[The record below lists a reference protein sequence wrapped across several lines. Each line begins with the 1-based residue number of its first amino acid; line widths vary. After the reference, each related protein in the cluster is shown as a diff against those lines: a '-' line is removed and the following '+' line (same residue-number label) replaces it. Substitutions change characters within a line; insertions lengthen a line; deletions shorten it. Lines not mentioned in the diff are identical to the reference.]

1 MTAAVRLLQ
10 GQSVASICRLCFMER
25 DQLELIFDA
34 DRGYCSQWIEKLTS
48 LKIDNVPN
56 APSSLCAECKSTLES
71 FDAFREMCITNDLVF
86 KETFCSED
94 LSVGDIKVESI
105 EDQHENIVILQTD
118 SESNSCDIPAGQDSI
133 DAATSTKLV
142 IDDFEIKVHDM
153 DTSVEANIPIMTM
166 IPVMNGDEI
175 GNFSHEN
182 HDSAMTDADHKFN
195 IIGPT
200 IDISSS
206 VESDSSMD
214 AESNDNP
221 TQNLTDENNHMSLTV
236 DDILSDCFKYPFN
249 AQEID
254 NIQAMLEETNKPST
268 YVLTCDVCM
277 RFSSKLHVTTHKDA
291 GIFECHICSKR
302 FDKFMNCTRHI
313 KLHVKRSLTGNI
325 SPIEEKEQADEHTAS
340 GSSSSTNYKKSSET
354 HLELDVSS
362 FTQDGTDL
370 KREAPGLHIDSSVE
384 DDDEDE
390 EEDKPQDDE
399 ALSAN
404 ELGPTKTESK
414 MHNMTHKAKGLF
426 QCYICAKKFNR
437 SVKCVNHINWHLRP
451 NKVTLSCNFCK
462 ICMKFKSKIHV
473 TTHKAVGLYVCHL
486 CKNAYKKFW
495 SLTEHMK
502 NFLKQRYLVTCKI
515 CDKNVSKLHM
525 KTHKA
530 DKRFMCYI
538 CSKMFKR
545 YDYVSKHISKKT
557 IPRMFECKICHTS
570 VTKLHAESHKAEG
583 FQCPICLSHYV
594 KFDHYSR
601 HIKVHRDQGKYTCK
615 ICNRVLVNAVGMARH
630 EKLHKRELP
639 RLFECYICAKKFDR
653 FDKCRNH
660 LKWHVESSES
670 SSHYCKICMKIE
682 SKLHVMSHKA
692 VGSFICQICMKR
704 FSQIGNL
711 NLHMRWHSMN
721 NKRYQ
726 CPVCTS
732 LFNRFDC
739 FSRHVRN
746 HKNKGK
752 FVCDVCN
759 AGFSCTYRLNRHK
772 RQHAK

>member
-236 DDILSDCFKYPFN
+236 DDILSDCFKYPCKICNIHVSKLHIMTHQDVHLFQCHICFKAFERFNYASRHISKWHREKNDTNDKDAHNDESTSALPSSSSTADTHDNELHSEQEKSTHMCGICNKNSTKLHAMVHKAEKVFECYICLKTFHELRYCSKHIRGHIIKQQKASEEECNNVDLVHSCKICVKPVSKLHVMTHKARGLYVCYICRRRCKKMAEMIEHVKKHMKIRRTHKRPVESIDSIVENVDNSQTTVN

-404 ELGPTKTESK
+404 ELGPTK
-414 MHNMTHKAKGLF
+414 
-426 QCYICAKKFNR
+426 
-437 SVKCVNHINWHLRP
+437 
-451 NKVTLSCNFCK
+451 
-462 ICMKFKSKIHV
+462 
-473 TTHKAVGLYVCHL
+473 YVC
-486 CKNAYKKFW
+486 
-495 SLTEHMK
+495 T
-502 NFLKQRYLVTCKI
+502 I
-515 CDKNVSKLHM
+515 CNQNVSKLHVI
-525 KTHKA
+525 THKA
-530 DKRFMCYI
+530 DG
-538 CSKMFKR
+538 
-545 YDYVSKHISKKT
+545 
-557 IPRMFECKICHTS
+557 
-570 VTKLHAESHKAEG
+570 L
-583 FQCPICLSHYV
+583 FQCPICPRVSNTFYNV
-594 KFDHYSR
+594 SR
-601 HIKVHRDQGKYTCK
+601 HIK
-615 ICNRVLVNAVGMARH
+615 N
-630 EKLHKRELP
+630 
-639 RLFECYICAKKFDR
+639 FS
-653 FDKCRNH
+653 NH
-660 LKWHVESSES
+660 TEE
-670 SSHYCKICMKIE
+670 
-682 SKLHVMSHKA
+682 
-692 VGSFICQICMKR
+692 
-704 FSQIGNL
+704 
-711 NLHMRWHSMN
+711 
-721 NKRYQ
+721 
-726 CPVCTS
+726 
-732 LFNRFDC
+732 
-739 FSRHVRN
+739 VRN
-746 HKNKGK
+746 MLASALPKSQL
-752 FVCDVCN
+752 F
-759 AGFSCTYRLNRHK
+759 
-772 RQHAK
+772 